1 MTFMLRAMVVAALV
15 VSGSSIAHAG
25 DPFAKPNA
33 TEARDHLAKG
43 NKLYAVRDF
52 EKAIDEYKAGALVEG
67 APIFDYNLGQCY
79 RQLGKYDDAIWFYE
93 RFINRGQ
100 PTGDVLSAVNDFIS
114 QMKAEREK
122 KAMTQ
127 PPIEAAPNGK
137 GSASSEVAA
146 PTTLPVVSASPKT
159 EPAAP
164 GDSSS
169 SQGKDWL
176 GIGLVAVGGVG
187 VVVGGG
193 LLWDAHSIND
203 DANNTA
209 DQKSRDALH
218 SKADTRSL
226 TGTIVGVAGVAVLAT
241 GVIKLV
247 VGHHHA
253 TPTTARWD
261 VGASSDSVFVFGRF

>member
-1 MTFMLRAMVVAALV
+1 MTFMLRALVVAALV
-15 VSGSSIAHAG
+15 VAGSSVAFAG

-33 TEARDHLAKG
+33 ADARDHLAKG

-52 EKAIDEYKAGALVEG
+52 EKAIEEYKAGALVEG

-79 RQLGKYDDAIWFYE
+79 RQLGKYDDAIWFYD

-100 PTGDVLSAVNDFIS
+100 PTGDVLAAVNDFIS

-127 PPIEAAPNGK
+127 PPIEAAPNSK
-137 GSASSEVAA
+137 GSASTEPGVTPTPSTTTQPAKSEVIA
-146 PTTLPVVSASPKT
+146 PQSA
-159 EPAAP
+159 
-164 GDSSS
+164 S

-187 VVVGGG
+187 IVVGGG
-193 LLWDAHSIND
+193 LLWDAHSINN
-203 DANNTA
+203 DANATA

-247 VGHHHA
+247 VGRHHD
-253 TPTTARWD
+253 TPTTAQWD
-261 VGASSDSVFVFGRF
+261 VGATSDSVFVFGRF